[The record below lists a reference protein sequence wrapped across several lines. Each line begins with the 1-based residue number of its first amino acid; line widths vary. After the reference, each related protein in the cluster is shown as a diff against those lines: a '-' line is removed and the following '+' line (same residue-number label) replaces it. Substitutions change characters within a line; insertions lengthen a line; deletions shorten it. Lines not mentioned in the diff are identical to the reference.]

1 MFLGNLHYLSDLLGS
16 GDSET
21 VPCSSAPL
29 HSDKP
34 LAAVLLLAVLFVR
47 EDAQSSEV
55 LSHLLDLL
63 LGDRRLAES
72 NLVGRDKVPS
82 FWLIGDSRFHSVLI
96 N

>member
-34 LAAVLLLAVLFVR
+34 LAAVLLLPVLLVR
-47 EDAQSSEV
+47 EDAQGSKV

-63 LGDRRLAES
+63 LSDRRLAKS
-72 NLVGRDKVPS
+72 NLVGRDEVPS
-82 FWLIGDSRFHSVLI
+82 IWLIRDGRFHSILI